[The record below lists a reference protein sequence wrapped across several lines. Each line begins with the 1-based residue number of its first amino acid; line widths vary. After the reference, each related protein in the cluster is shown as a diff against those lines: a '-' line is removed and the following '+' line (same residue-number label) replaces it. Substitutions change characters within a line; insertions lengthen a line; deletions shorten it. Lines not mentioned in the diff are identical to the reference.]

1 MATIC
6 FLCGLPSSGKTTL
19 AKRLKKETG
28 AIRLTLDERMIAKYD
43 YSIHDDEY
51 GRFSAQEKQLMWGE
65 AQIFLDKGQ
74 DVILDWSLW
83 SRTARLEW
91 TQKVVS
97 AGYDYKLFYLAV
109 ELDTLKRRLAA
120 RNAEVL
126 ATVHTIS
133 LDELVRFSQIFEPPA
148 ASENLNLEIV
158 KQVPREA

>member
-1 MATIC
+1 M
-6 FLCGLPSSGKTTL
+6 
-19 AKRLKKETG
+19 
-28 AIRLTLDERMIAKYD
+28 
-43 YSIHDDEY
+43 
-51 GRFSAQEKQLMWGE
+51 
-65 AQIFLDKGQ
+65 DKGQ